1 MEIKLLVFDVD
12 GCLTN
17 GQIIYDSDGLESK
30 QFNVKDGLA
39 IRSAIELG
47 YKTAIITGRKSD
59 IVAKRAK
66 ELKIDYLYQGIKDK
80 LAVLNEI
87 VASEKIKLQNVSAI
101 GDDMNDYKMLIN
113 VGLSFTPKD
122 GSHFIKDIVDK
133 VCNTKGGKGAIRE
146 MIEYIF
152 KHQDDTK
159 RFVELWQ
166 K

>member
-17 GQIIYDSDGLESK
+17 GKIIYDSDGLESK

-47 YKTAIITGRKSD
+47 YKTAIITGRTSEV
-59 IVAKRAK
+59 VAKRAK

-80 LAVLNEI
+80 LTIINEI
-87 VASEKIKLQNVSAI
+87 MAKEDIKLENISAI
-101 GDDMNDYKMLIN
+101 GDDMNDYKMLLN
-113 VGLSFTPKD
+113 VGLSFTPND
-122 GSHFIKDIVDK
+122 GSTYIKEIVDQI
-133 VCNTKGGKGAIRE
+133 CSANGGDGAVRQ

-152 KHQDDTK
+152 KHQDDEDNFK
-159 RFVELWQ
+159 KLWQ